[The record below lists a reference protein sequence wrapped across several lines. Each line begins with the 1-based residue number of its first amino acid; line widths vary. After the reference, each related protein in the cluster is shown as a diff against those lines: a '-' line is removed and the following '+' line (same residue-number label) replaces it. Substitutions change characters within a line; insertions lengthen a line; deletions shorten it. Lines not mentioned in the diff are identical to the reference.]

1 MTINDIIAEQG
12 FLAVAPNKV
21 DRKPNIYYS
30 ANSFQIEVPRE
41 DFKISKTVT
50 VEKFGTVEK
59 IVVDLESDTICKTKN
74 IVNVSWIEDLMIKN
88 LELNEQIIEHES
100 CINYVYSDP
109 RNNTPIATKFVM
121 K

>member
-12 FLAVAPNKV
+12 FLAVAPIKV

-30 ANSFQIEVPRE
+30 AIWFQVEVPSEKFKPSKELE
-41 DFKISKTVT
+41 DF
-50 VEKFGTVEK
+50 GNVEK
-59 IVVDLESDTICKTKN
+59 IVVNLKDDTICKTKN

-88 LELNEQIIEHES
+88 LELNEQIIEHETW
-100 CINYVYSDP
+100 INYVYSDP
-109 RNNTPIATKFVM
+109 RNNTTIATKFVM

>member
-12 FLAVAPNKV
+12 FLAVVPNKV
-21 DRKPNIYYS
+21 DRKPNLYYS
-30 ANSFQIEVPRE
+30 AIWFQVEVPRE
-41 DFKISKTVT
+41 DFKISK
-50 VEKFGTVEK
+50 ELENFGNVEK

-88 LELNEQIIEHES
+88 LELSEQIIEHES
-100 CINYVYSDP
+100 CINYIYSDP
-109 RNNTPIATKFVM
+109 RNNTTIATKFVM